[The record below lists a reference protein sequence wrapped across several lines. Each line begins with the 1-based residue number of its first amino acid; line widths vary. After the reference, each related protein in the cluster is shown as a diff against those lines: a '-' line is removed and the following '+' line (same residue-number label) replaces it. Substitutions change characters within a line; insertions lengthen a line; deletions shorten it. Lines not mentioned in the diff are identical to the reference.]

1 MLRMVPSWGVESC
14 HFRQNGDFGNMKV
27 TATKLANES
36 KAVLDRV
43 IEHGETAKVE
53 RHGKTVALIRPK
65 VGASRDEVIDLLNN
79 IKFTKEE
86 TKELKKAMDAAS
98 HVVGYAGRP

>member
-1 MLRMVPSWGVESC
+1 
-14 HFRQNGDFGNMKV
+14 MKV

-43 IEHGETAKVE
+43 IEHRETAKVE

-65 VGASRDEVIDLLNN
+65 VGAQ
-79 IKFTKEE
+79 
-86 TKELKKAMDAAS
+86 
-98 HVVGYAGRP
+98 P